1 MPLRPK
7 KRRRKRRSRFFFIF
21 LIFFLNCH
29 LALAAEALL
38 YKEPRPM
45 KDIFETEKKTGKIG
59 ESEFIIDGKKVS
71 YFYDP
76 TNKTDPFKSFIA
88 KMEAVEDKKKQKP
101 RTYLET
107 LDLSQLALIAII
119 VGPKGS
125 WAMVREAKG
134 TGHIIKEGTAIGTNG
149 GIVHEIND
157 RAVIIREEYKDFRGQ
172 VKHRDIAKK
181 VPALH

>member
-1 MPLRPK
+1 MLHNPRQ
-7 KRRRKRRSRFFFIF
+7 KRRSRFFFIF
-21 LIFFLNCH
+21 LILFLNGH

-45 KDIFETEKKTGKIG
+45 KEIFETQKKTGEADKTEI
-59 ESEFIIDGKKVS
+59 IIDGKTVT

-76 TNKTDPFKSFIA
+76 RGKTDPFKSFIA
-88 KMEAVEDKKKQKP
+88 KMEEVEKKKTQKP

-107 LDLSQLALIAII
+107 LELSQLALIAVI
-119 VGPKGS
+119 VGPKGN

-134 TGHIIKEGTAIGTNG
+134 TGHVIRKGTAIGTKG

-157 RAVIIREEYKDFRGQ
+157 RAVIIREAYKDFKGRM
-172 VKHRDIAKK
+172 KYKDIAKR
-181 VPALH
+181 VPGLR

>member
-1 MPLRPK
+1 MPQNP
-7 KRRRKRRSRFFFIF
+7 RRKKRRSRFFFIF
-21 LIFFLNCH
+21 LIFFLNGH

-38 YKEPRPM
+38 YKAPRPM
-45 KDIFETEKKTGKIG
+45 KEIFETQKKTGEKAI
-59 ESEFIIDGKKVS
+59 IIDGKKVT

-76 TNKTDPFKSFIA
+76 TNKTDPFRSFIA
-88 KMEAVEDKKKQKP
+88 KMEEVGEKKRQKP

-107 LDLSQLALIAII
+107 LELSQLALIAII
-119 VGPKGS
+119 VGPKGN

-134 TGHIIKEGTAIGTNG
+134 TGHVIREGTAIGTKG

-157 RAVIIREEYKDFRGQ
+157 RAVIIREEYKDFKGQ
-172 VKHRDIAKK
+172 VKYRDIAKR

>member
-1 MPLRPK
+1 MPQNP
-7 KRRRKRRSRFFFIF
+7 RKRRSRFFIIF
-21 LIFFLNCH
+21 LIFFLNCN

-45 KDIFETEKKTGKIG
+45 KEIFETRNKTGEKAIL
-59 ESEFIIDGKKVS
+59 IDGKEVT

-88 KMEAVEDKKKQKP
+88 KMEEVGKKKRQKP

-107 LDLSQLALIAII
+107 LELSQLALIAII
-119 VGPKGS
+119 VGPKGN

-134 TGHIIKEGTAIGTNG
+134 TGHVIRKGTAIGTNG
-149 GIVHEIND
+149 GVVHEIND

-172 VKHRDIAKK
+172 VKYRDIAKR
-181 VPALH
+181 VPSLR

>member
-1 MPLRPK
+1 MPQKQRK
-7 KRRRKRRSRFFFIF
+7 KRKRRSRLFFIF

-29 LALAAEALL
+29 LALAAEALF

-45 KDIFETEKKTGKIG
+45 KELFETQKKKG
-59 ESEFIIDGKKVS
+59 EVQAIIIDGKEVT

-76 TNKTDPFKSFIA
+76 RGKTDPFKSFIA
-88 KMEAVEDKKKQKP
+88 KMEAVEKKKRQKP

-107 LDLSQLALIAII
+107 LELSQLALIAII
-119 VGPKGS
+119 VGPKGN

-134 TGHIIKEGTAIGTNG
+134 TGHVIRKGTAIGTNG

-157 RAVIIREEYKDFRGQ
+157 RAVIIREEYKDFKGRI
-172 VKHRDIAKK
+172 KYRDIAKR
-181 VPALH
+181 VPGLR

>member
-1 MPLRPK
+1 M
-7 KRRRKRRSRFFFIF
+7 
-21 LIFFLNCH
+21 
-29 LALAAEALL
+29 ALAAEALL

-45 KDIFETEKKTGKIG
+45 KEIFGTQKKTDEAGQA
-59 ESEFIIDGKKVS
+59 ELIIDGKKVT

-76 TNKTDPFKSFIA
+76 SNKTDPFKSFIA
-88 KMEAVEDKKKQKP
+88 KMEEVEKKKRQKP

-107 LDLSQLALIAII
+107 LELSQLALIAII
-119 VGPKGS
+119 VGPKGN

-134 TGHIIKEGTAIGTNG
+134 TGHVIRKGTAIGTNG

-172 VKHRDIAKK
+172 VKYRDIAKK
-181 VPALH
+181 VPALR

>member
-1 MPLRPK
+1 MPRKPK
-7 KRRRKRRSRFFFIF
+7 KRRSRFFFIF

-45 KDIFETEKKTGKIG
+45 KDIFKTEKKTG
-59 ESEFIIDGKKVS
+59 EEATIIDGKRVT

-76 TNKTDPFKSFIA
+76 TNKTDPFRSFIA
-88 KMEAVEDKKKQKP
+88 KMEEVEKKKKQKP

-107 LDLSQLALIAII
+107 LELSQLALIAII
-119 VGPKGS
+119 VGPKGN

-134 TGHIIKEGTAIGTNG
+134 TGHVLREGTAIGTNG

-157 RAVIIREEYKDFRGQ
+157 RAVIIREEYKDFKGR
-172 VKHRDIAKK
+172 VKYRDIAKK
-181 VPALH
+181 VPALR